1 MSVEIKTLDG
11 ILNPPD
17 SPDSPLS
24 TQEYFVNMGPQHPAT
39 HGVLRLAL
47 RMDGET
53 IREVIPVLGYI
64 HRSIEKMAEHL
75 HGRQIVHL
83 TDRMDYLSAL
93 ANNWAVSR
101 AVEQAMGV
109 DTNPRIETIRTL
121 ICELQRIQSHQLWWG
136 VLGMDLGAVTSFFY
150 GFRDREEITDIIE
163 ETTGARLT
171 MNYIQPGGL
180 MFDLHPNFVPRVKEF
195 IKYFRP
201 KLEEYETL
209 LSENVIL
216 QERLRNVGRL
226 SPEDAIAYGA
236 TGPVLRASGV
246 PLDLR
251 KQHPYGVYDQVEFSI
266 PVGTVGDCWD
276 RYWIRIEEMRQS
288 MGIIE
293 QLIDNIPEGKHME
306 LKPAAKLKLP
316 EGSFYSQIETARGTL
331 GVFLQGTGGDIP
343 HRCHFRSPNFN
354 NLWSVTRTAVGRKLA
369 DLVSVVSTLDLVIPD
384 VDR

>member
-1 MSVEIKTLDG
+1 MRTEIKTLEQ
-11 ILNPPD
+11 ITSPPD
-17 SPDSPLS
+17 TADSPLS

-39 HGVLRLAL
+39 HGVLRLL
-47 RMDGET
+47 LKMDGET
-53 IREVIPVLGYI
+53 IRQVIPVLGYI

-93 ANNWAVSR
+93 ANNWGVSR
-101 AVEQAMGV
+101 AVELAMGV
-109 DTNPRIETIRTL
+109 ETNERIETIRTL

-195 IKYFRP
+195 LKYFRP

-216 QERLRNVGRL
+216 QERLRDIGTL
-226 SPEDAIAYGA
+226 SAEDAISFGA

-251 KQHPYGVYDQVEFSI
+251 KQHPYGVYDKVEFSV
-266 PVGTVGDCWD
+266 PVGSVGDCWD

-288 MGIIE
+288 IGIIE
-293 QLIDNIPEGKHME
+293 QLIDNIPDGKHMVM
-306 LKPAAKLKLP
+306 KPAAKLKIP
-316 EGSFYSQIETARGTL
+316 EGSFYSQVETSRGAL

-354 NLWSVTRTAVGRKLA
+354 NLWSVTQTAVGGKLA
-369 DLVSVVSTLDLVIPD
+369 DLVSIVSTLDLVIPD
-384 VDR
+384 IDR